1 MGCVCGKLSKEDL
14 EFLKLN
20 TNCDEKTIKRMYKE
34 FKNKSRKGQ
43 LSPALFYDMY
53 VRLCPTDNTKDYCN
67 HVFRIF
73 DADNNGY
80 VSFKEYLLAINISSN
95 GNPEQKLNGAF
106 KLYDINGDGV
116 INRCEMII
124 IVESM
129 FEMLDDGLVQR
140 KSYAKQKAKEIFAKL
155 DVNGDLRLSREEFVS
170 GCLNDQELS
179 ILLTSHACVMQQKS
193 LIETMDVNG

>member
-1 MGCVCGKLSKEDL
+1 MGSVCGKLSKEDL

-34 FKNKSRKGQ
+34 FKKKSRKGQ

-53 VRLCPTDNTKDYCN
+53 VRLCPTDNAKDYCN
-67 HVFRIF
+67 HVFRTF
-73 DADNNGY
+73 DTDNNGY
-80 VSFKEYLLAINISSN
+80 VSFKEFLLAINISSN
-95 GNPEQKLNGAF
+95 GNPEQKLNWAF

-124 IVESM
+124 IVEAM
-129 FEMLDDGLVQR
+129 FEMLDDGHVQR
-140 KSYAKQKAKEIFAKL
+140 KSHAKEKAKEIFAKL
-155 DVNGDLRLSREEFVS
+155 DVNGDLRLSKEEFVS

-179 ILLTSHACVMQQKS
+179 NLLTSHACVMQQRS
-193 LIETMDVNG
+193 LLETMDAKG